1 MEGLEDV
8 ISFILAGIVFYRHD
22 VGHAIN
28 WRGIN
33 LKAITTQ
40 PPHIARRLAEAAD
53 IMTESGLLELRGEDH
68 FLTQAGYNRA
78 YGL

>member
-1 MEGLEDV
+1 MENLKNV

-28 WRGIN
+28 WRGIC
-33 LKAITTQ
+33 LKAMTTQ

-53 IMTESGLLELRGEDH
+53 IMTELGLLELRGENH
-68 FLTQAGYNRA
+68 FLTQAGYKRA